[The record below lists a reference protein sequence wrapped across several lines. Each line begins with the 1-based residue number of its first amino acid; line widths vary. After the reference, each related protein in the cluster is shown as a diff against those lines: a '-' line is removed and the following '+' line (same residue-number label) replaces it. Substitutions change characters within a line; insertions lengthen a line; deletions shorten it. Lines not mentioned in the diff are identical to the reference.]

1 MFLAEIRNLVRPRA
15 ATVSRKIC
23 QFLSIRSQ
31 SVAVLLQRR
40 TTSSQTMKQVLN
52 IPMFTL
58 PELSDAVI
66 PKIFLTSTLIST
78 EEEVYEELIAPNM
91 VFII

>member
-1 MFLAEIRNLVRPRA
+1 MR
-15 ATVSRKIC
+15 
-23 QFLSIRSQ
+23 
-31 SVAVLLQRR
+31 
-40 TTSSQTMKQVLN
+40 QVLN
-52 IPMFTL
+52 ILMFTL
-58 PELSDAVI
+58 PELSDALI